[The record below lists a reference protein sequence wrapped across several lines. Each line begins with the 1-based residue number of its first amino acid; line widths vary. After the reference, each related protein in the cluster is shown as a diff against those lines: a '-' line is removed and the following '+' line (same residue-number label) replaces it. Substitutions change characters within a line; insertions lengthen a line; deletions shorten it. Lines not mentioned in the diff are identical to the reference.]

1 MKLVDWHQILCY
13 RARRQES
20 SHTANTRLLCTSI
33 ALGTITT
40 TVAMRSRGTAAADSS
55 DAASPLPAAA
65 QAQPLADGTGG
76 DALRETAPRAD
87 HADTTVSLARSGVDT
102 ELARRAK
109 WHHIVKLAAAN
120 WALWLL
126 VLACLEPL
134 LLARRIQL
142 NTGLVVVPSPS
153 GVAAAWLDAAG
164 YATLYSILAAVVAAG
179 AYTLGARH
187 ATATTILSVFHVLGG
202 VVFCADLLL

>member
-1 MKLVDWHQILCY
+1 
-13 RARRQES
+13 
-20 SHTANTRLLCTSI
+20 
-33 ALGTITT
+33 
-40 TVAMRSRGTAAADSS
+40 MRSRGTAAADSS

-65 QAQPLADGTGG
+65 AAAQSLADGTGG
-76 DALRETAPRAD
+76 SGDALCETAPRAD
-87 HADTTVSLARSGVDT
+87 HADTTVPLARSGVGT
-102 ELARRAK
+102 EQARRAK